1 MRGFRLLAVVAGALG
16 GLTGV
21 AYGLFTE
28 QSRRARVVIGVP
40 DAPPLRADGVY
51 GVHSA
56 RPAGRRLSDVDGAG
70 AQVRFAVLGDSMA
83 AGLGVDDPAELP
95 GVVLATGLAD
105 EIGSPVRLET
115 YAISGSTTRDLSAQV
130 DRVVAD
136 PPDLALVIIGANDVT
151 TRLSIPVSA
160 ALLGAEVRRLRA
172 AGVGVVVGTCP
183 DLGTVRPIG
192 EPLRSVAR
200 GWSRRL
206 ARAQRVE
213 VERAGGVAVALGDL
227 LAAEFHARAD
237 YFSRDRFHP
246 SAAGYEA
253 ATSILLAPLC
263 GVLRHEWWPH

>member
-1 MRGFRLLAVVAGALG
+1 MRGYRLLAVVAGALG

-51 GVHSA
+51 GEGVHGEGGGT
-56 RPAGRRLSDVDGAG
+56 P
-70 AQVRFAVLGDSMA
+70 VRFAVLGDSMA
-83 AGLGVDDPAELP
+83 AGLGVDDVAELP

-105 EIGSPVRLET
+105 EVGAPVRLET
-115 YAISGSTTRDLSAQV
+115 YAISGSTSRDLAAQV

-136 PPDLALVIIGANDVT
+136 PPDVALVIIGANDVT

-160 ALLGAEVRRLRA
+160 ALLGAQVRRLRA

-183 DLGTVRPIG
+183 DLGTVRPIA

-206 ARAQRVE
+206 ARAQRLE

-227 LAAEFHARAD
+227 LAAEFRARHAD

-246 SAAGYEA
+246 SATGYEA

-263 GVLRHEWWPH
+263 GVLRHEWWPR

>member
-1 MRGFRLLAVVAGALG
+1 MRGFRLLALVAGALG

-21 AYGLFTE
+21 AYGLVSE

-40 DAPPLRADGVY
+40 DAPPLRADGVH
-51 GVHSA
+51 G
-56 RPAGRRLSDVDGAG
+56 DGDG
-70 AQVRFAVLGDSMA
+70 TPVRFAVLGDSMA

-105 EIGSPVRLET
+105 EVGVPVRLET
-115 YAISGSTTRDLSAQV
+115 YAISGSTSRDLAAQV

-136 PPDLALVIIGANDVT
+136 PPDVALVIIGANDVT
-151 TRLSIPVSA
+151 TRLSVPVSA
-160 ALLGAEVRRLRA
+160 ALLGAQVRRLRA

-183 DLGTVRPIG
+183 DLGTVRPIP
-192 EPLRSVAR
+192 EPARSVAR
-200 GWSRRL
+200 EWSRRL

-213 VERAGGVAVALGDL
+213 VERAGGVPVALGDL
-227 LAAEFHARAD
+227 LAAEFRARHVD

-263 GVLRHEWWPH
+263 GVLRHEWWPR

>member
-51 GVHSA
+51 G
-56 RPAGRRLSDVDGAG
+56 GGDGTP
-70 AQVRFAVLGDSMA
+70 VRFAVLGDSMA

-105 EIGSPVRLET
+105 EAGSPVRLET

-136 PPDLALVIIGANDVT
+136 PPDVALVVVGANDVT

-160 ALLGAEVRRLRA
+160 ALLGAQVRRLRA
-172 AGVGVVVGTCP
+172 AGVGVVVATCP
-183 DLGTVRPIG
+183 DLGTVRPIA

-213 VERAGGVAVALGDL
+213 VARAGGVPVALGDL
-227 LAAEFHARAD
+227 LAAEFHARHVD

-246 SAAGYEA
+246 SAVGYEA

-263 GVLRHEWWPH
+263 GVLRHEWWPR

>member
-1 MRGFRLLAVVAGALG
+1 MRGYRLLAVVAGALG
-16 GLTGV
+16 AVTGV
-21 AYGLFTE
+21 AYGLVSE

-51 GVHSA
+51 GV
-56 RPAGRRLSDVDGAG
+56 AGSGEG
-70 AQVRFAVLGDSMA
+70 GGTPVRFAVLGDSMA
-83 AGLGVDDPAELP
+83 AGLGVDDVTELP

-105 EIGSPVRLET
+105 EVGAPVRLET
-115 YAISGSTTRDLSAQV
+115 YAISGSTSRDLAAQV

-136 PPDLALVIIGANDVT
+136 PPDVALVIIGANDVT

-160 ALLGAEVRRLRA
+160 ALLGAQVRRLRA

-183 DLGTVRPIG
+183 DLGTVRPIA

-227 LAAEFHARAD
+227 LAAEFRARHAD

-246 SAAGYEA
+246 SATGYEA

-263 GVLRHEWWPH
+263 GVLRHEWWPR